1 MAAII
6 FLLIFVLVSISNLI
20 NGGLIMNVNT
30 GIKQAVILAIGII
43 VLGFC
48 VKSGLESVIA
58 KDSKVVVKGLATT
71 CRNSIRKSTLP
82 PAPSASSCWQMV

>member
-48 VKSGLESVIA
+48 VKSGL
-58 KDSKVVVKGLATT
+58 D
-71 CRNSIRKSTLP
+71 
-82 PAPSASSCWQMV
+82 PSNW